1 MDGVGHVDVPQLPS
15 IWQLEDLLNRRSV
28 GAALEYLSQFLPH
41 RFTVFSVLRGMEFE
55 AEYLIDKEG
64 VLCASD
70 MAPSG
75 FFGSYCELAMING
88 SLVIT
93 DSLKDPRVQK
103 SRYRDL
109 YRSYVGMPMR
119 TGNNKMFGIICF
131 ADLVPQ
137 PGPDCTQYQFF
148 RTAASMIASAADPG
162 REHMYLA

>member
-75 FFGSYCELAMING
+75 FIGSYCELAMING

-93 DSLKDPRVQK
+93 DSLL
-103 SRYRDL
+103 SL
-109 YRSYVGMPMR
+109 
-119 TGNNKMFGIICF
+119 IHI
-131 ADLVPQ
+131 
-137 PGPDCTQYQFF
+137 
-148 RTAASMIASAADPG
+148 
-162 REHMYLA
+162 